1 MPRTKPIAMHTPAA
15 IVRFRVT
22 AAAPPPVSRAAPS
35 ASRSAPTAPTI
46 KPTSPMRLAVP
57 AAKAA
62 ISPMNGR
69 VAPSL
74 TSARDILRLGI
85 VATATDRSTLG
96 TDEPFPYR
104 ISPQALLPF

>member
-1 MPRTKPIAMHTPAA
+1 MPRTKPIAMHTPAT

-62 ISPMNGR
+62 ISPMTPEGSTAADLRQGYRRRNCVLVCTEALRCSVRWSSGR
-69 VAPSL
+69 R
-74 TSARDILRLGI
+74 TSTR
-85 VATATDRSTLG
+85 
-96 TDEPFPYR
+96 
-104 ISPQALLPF
+104 

>member
-1 MPRTKPIAMHTPAA
+1 MPRTKPIAMHTPAT

-35 ASRSAPTAPTI
+35 ASKSAPRAPTI

-62 ISPMNGR
+62 ISPITREGSTAADQPRGYRRDKLMPRCAGR
-69 VAPSL
+69 SPLAYCVR
-74 TSARDILRLGI
+74 TSRGHSGLKA
-85 VATATDRSTLG
+85 
-96 TDEPFPYR
+96 
-104 ISPQALLPF
+104 